1 MTTPGQRIRQRR
13 KELGYTNQGEFA
25 RLVGCRQSTLSE
37 IESRETQLPSARV
50 LAKMCELLG
59 KTDRWI
65 IYGEDGGLSLPTKE
79 EVELLAVFRQLTD
92 EARNNLLG
100 LIQSLPHKS

>member
-1 MTTPGQRIRQRR
+1 
-13 KELGYTNQGEFA
+13 
-25 RLVGCRQSTLSE
+25 
-37 IESRETQLPSARV
+37 
-50 LAKMCELLG
+50 MCELLG